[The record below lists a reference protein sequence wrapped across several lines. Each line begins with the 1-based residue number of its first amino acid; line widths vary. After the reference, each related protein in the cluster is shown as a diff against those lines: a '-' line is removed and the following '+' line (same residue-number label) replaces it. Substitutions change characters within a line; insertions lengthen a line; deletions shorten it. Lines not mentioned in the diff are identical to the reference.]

1 MAWQNSTVS
10 SNFKPATWRTAGYQ
24 PHSVRVGDMWYRM
37 NHLGPL
43 GIYLS
48 IAADLYDV
56 AHDAA
61 QGDMLALSIILS
73 KRDNRRAKHLGQR
86 GHSVSD

>member
-1 MAWQNSTVS
+1 
-10 SNFKPATWRTAGYQ
+10 
-24 PHSVRVGDMWYRM
+24 MWYRM

-61 QGDMLALSIILS
+61 QGDILTLSIILS
-73 KRDNRRAKHLGQR
+73 KRTIEGRNI
-86 GHSVSD
+86 